1 MGSLSMRGL
10 GEEHRAGQKTVV
22 MLVQLQPRAW
32 ETLREQNMDL
42 KKLCLGQEDEQEGKG
57 SE

>member
-1 MGSLSMRGL
+1 MRGL